1 MLKLGILALSVFSF
15 SAFSQSSPY
24 VYVTMDQDA
33 VSSTKSLLNKDM
45 QFIEGNQHA
54 SIVKIPAFKVFSL
67 SGLMH
72 ADFFRCPGY
81 MVHDSVHE
89 ARKYVKAAEKF
100 NKNQNLNRVLP
111 GIDYSIDQ
119 EQVVEQFIEQVKESS
134 IVATITKLS
143 SFQNRYYK
151 STYGVQSQSWIKD
164 YWTSLMA
171 GRNDTKV
178 ELFAH
183 ANWQQPSVIATIQ
196 GSTNPEEIIILGGH
210 ADSIQGQ
217 FGGNAS
223 MRAPGADDNASGIA
237 TISEVLRIAMEN
249 NYKPARTVMFMAYA
263 AEEVGLLGSKEI
275 AAKFKALGKKVVG
288 VMQMDMTNFK
298 GSAQDILLMSDYSN
312 AAQNAFFGKLID
324 QYVKVSWGYSRC
336 GYGCSDHASWTLNG
350 FPASIPFEAK
360 MEEYNKNI
368 HTTNDVIAVS
378 GNNGLHAVKFAKL
391 ASAYMVEMAK

>member
-1 MLKLGILALSVFSF
+1 MLKLGLVVLSISSVFSF
-15 SAFSQSSPY
+15 SVFSQSSPY
-24 VYVTMDQDA
+24 VYVSLDNDA
-33 VSSTKSLLNKDM
+33 VSSTKSFLNKDV
-45 QFIEGNQHA
+45 QFIEGNSQA
-54 SIVKIPAFKVFSL
+54 SILKIPAFKAFSL

-72 ADFFRCPGY
+72 TDFFRCPGY
-81 MVHDSVHE
+81 MVHETIRE
-89 ARKYVKAAEKF
+89 ARQYVKAAGKQAW
-100 NKNQNLNRVLP
+100 NKVLP
-111 GIDYSIDQ
+111 VVDYSIDQ
-119 EQVVEQFIEQVKESS
+119 EQVVEHFIEQVKESS
-134 IVATITKLS
+134 IVGTITKLS

-151 STYGVQSQSWIKD
+151 STYGVQSSTWIKD
-164 YWTSLMA
+164 YWTGLTA

-178 ELFAH
+178 EFFNH
-183 ANWQQPSVIATIQ
+183 ANWQQPSVIATIL

-217 FGGNAS
+217 FGSTS

-263 AEEVGLLGSKEI
+263 AEEVGLLGSKDI
-275 AAKFKALGKKVVG
+275 AAKFKAQGKKVVG

-312 AAQNAFFGKLID
+312 AAQNTFLGKLID

-368 HTTNDVIAVS
+368 HTVNDTISIS
-378 GNNGLHAVKFAKL
+378 GSNGLHAVKFAKL

>member
-1 MLKLGILALSVFSF
+1 MLKLGLIVLGLVSF

-24 VYVTMDQDA
+24 VYVSLDNDA
-33 VSSTKSLLNKDM
+33 IESTKSFLNKDV
-45 QFIEGNQHA
+45 QFVEGNEKA
-54 SIVKIPAFKVFSL
+54 SILKIPAFKTFSL

-72 ADFFRCPGY
+72 KDFFRCPGY
-81 MVHDSVHE
+81 MVHETINE
-89 ARKYVKAAEKF
+89 ARHYVKAAKKQSW
-100 NKNQNLNRVLP
+100 NKMIPAV
-111 GIDYSIDQ
+111 DYSIDQ
-119 EQVVEQFIEQVKESS
+119 EQTVERFIEQVQESS
-134 IVATITKLS
+134 IVSTITKLS

-151 STYGVQSQSWIKD
+151 STFGVQSSTWIKD

-178 ELFAH
+178 ELFNH
-183 ANWQQPSVIATIQ
+183 ANWQQPSVIATIL
-196 GSTNPEEIIILGGH
+196 GSTNPDEIIILGGH

-217 FGGNAS
+217 FGSGS
-223 MRAPGADDNASGIA
+223 TMKAPGADDNASGIA

-263 AEEVGLLGSKEI
+263 AEEVGLLGSKDI
-275 AAKFKALGKKVVG
+275 AAKFKAQGKKVVG

-312 AAQNAFFGKLID
+312 AAQNTFFGKLID

-350 FPASIPFEAK
+350 YPASIPFEAK

-368 HTTNDVIAVS
+368 HTSNDVISVS
-378 GNNGLHAVKFAKL
+378 GSNGLHAVKFAKL
-391 ASAYMVEMAK
+391 ASAYMVELAK